1 MTIEIPR
8 ERFEEILGHLRDGR
22 PNEACGVLA
31 GVDGKV
37 AAVYPMRNAE
47 ESPVAYRFDEREQL
61 DVFREVEG
69 RGWDLLAFF
78 HSHTHTE
85 AYPSSTDVRQAHWED
100 PSTGEPLAAYP
111 GTRYVIVS
119 LMDAEPAVRAY
130 TFEGGAPVEEEVRIV

>member
-8 ERFEEILGHLRDGR
+8 DRYEEALAHLRAGV

-37 AAVYPMRNAE
+37 DAVYPMRNAE

-61 DVFREVEG
+61 EVFREVED

-85 AYPSSTDVRQAHWED
+85 ARPSPTDVRHAHWESD
-100 PSTGEPLAAYP
+100 AGEPTPAYP

-119 LMDAEPAVRAY
+119 LMDEEPEVRAF
-130 TFEGGAPVEEEVRIV
+130 TFRGGAPVEEEVRIV

>member
-1 MTIEIPR
+1 MAIEIPR
-8 ERFEEILGHLRDGR
+8 DRYEEMLAHLRAGA

-37 AAVYPMRNAE
+37 AAIYPMRNAE

-61 DVFREVEG
+61 EVFREVEE

-85 AYPSSTDVRQAHWED
+85 AYPSPTDVRHAHWDD
-100 PSTGEPLAAYP
+100 PSTEDLVPTYP
-111 GTRYVIVS
+111 DTRYVIVS
-119 LMDAEPAVRAY
+119 LMDEEPEVRAF
-130 TFEGGAPVEEEVRIV
+130 TFDRGSPVEQQVRIV

>member
-8 ERFEEILGHLRDGR
+8 ELYEEMLAHLRAGA

-61 DVFREVEG
+61 QVFREVED
-69 RGWDLLAFF
+69 RGWALLAFF

-85 AYPSSTDVRQAHWED
+85 ASPSPTDVRQAHWES
-100 PSTGEPLAAYP
+100 PSGEPLPAYP

-119 LMDAEPAVRAY
+119 LMDAEPVARAF
-130 TFEGGAPVEEEVRIV
+130 TFQDGAPVEEKVSVV